1 MNIIYQLGV
10 QWGDVGRKCL
20 LTELFFIS
28 SLARSASSLPPSHSL
43 SLSLVY
49 TLHLYIL
56 KKKKK
61 KRNLRLEQF
70 PSRGD
75 DVVVSVFIIVIIFPT
90 ARKIPPLGTISA
102 VYQV

>member
-1 MNIIYQLGV
+1 MSADRIIFHLVFGSV
-10 QWGDVGRKCL
+10 
-20 LTELFFIS
+20 
-28 SLARSASSLPPSHSL
+28 SLLPPSLPLSL
-43 SLSLVY
+43 SLSR
-49 TLHLYIL
+49 LYAAPLYL